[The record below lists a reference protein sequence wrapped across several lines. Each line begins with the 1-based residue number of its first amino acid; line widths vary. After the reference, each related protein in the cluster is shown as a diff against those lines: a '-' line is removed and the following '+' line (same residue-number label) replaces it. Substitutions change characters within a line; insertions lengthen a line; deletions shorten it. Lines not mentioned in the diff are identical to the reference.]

1 MIQISADL
9 AELALLKSLLREYR
23 AIMIEMQQQ

>member
-9 AELALLKSLLREYR
+9 AKLALLKSLLREYR
-23 AIMIEMQQQ
+23 AIMKKMQQ